1 MNFPWNN
8 GQHKSIQNTY
18 TFETASQVASLSDT
32 VTWRMGM
39 GDCVSKFELK
49 ANVKEN
55 SSMEEKLSYGES
67 DEVNEKAKS
76 FDFIR
81 FMLCD
86 IQGISR

>member
-1 MNFPWNN
+1 
-8 GQHKSIQNTY
+8 
-18 TFETASQVASLSDT
+18 
-32 VTWRMGM
+32 MGM

-49 ANVKEN
+49 ANGKEN
-55 SSMEEKLSYGES
+55 PSMEEKLSYGES
-67 DEVNEKAKS
+67 DEVNKKAKS